1 MSSSSRSKD
10 LLREKESDT
19 SFEPIPSYHDG
30 PIFDQDNDEGMNAYH
45 SLEKKQKENPR
56 HTFERDFTPLE
67 YSYDD
72 TLQTLLGTKLITLP
86 KSSSYGNP
94 FLDDYCAYHRSS
106 DHITSNV

>member
-30 PIFDQDNDEGMNAYH
+30 PIFDQENDEGMNAYH
-45 SLEKKQKENPR
+45 SLDKQKKASS
-56 HTFERDFTPLE
+56 HTFDRTFSPLE
-67 YSYDD
+67 DSYDD
-72 TLQTLLGTKLITLP
+72 ILQALLGNKLIMLP

-94 FLDDYCAYHRSS
+94 FLDIYCAYH
-106 DHITSNV
+106 